1 MRLIFP
7 SFILVSDKYVIYE
20 ICLLFHYSWKM
31 CLRAELS
38 VNMCVARV
46 CSRDCL
52 GLGFCMQC
60 MWEKK
65 ISIVRY
71 FIHEP
76 ITMILR
82 RTFLKKKRIH
92 NFSGCYFWLTFRPFL
107 HHEYISLILN
117 NSQHYHNKTFIRDRL
132 GHGGSDVEWRLWWW
146 WWWCRR
152 RWPRPR
158 CTLTSNSRGS
168 FSRARSRSSKR

>member
-1 MRLIFP
+1 M
-7 SFILVSDKYVIYE
+7 SFISLFLKDVFACWAKCEYVCRA
-20 ICLLFHYSWKM
+20 CLFAWLFGIGVLHAMYV
-31 CLRAELS
+31 R
-38 VNMCVARV
+38 
-46 CSRDCL
+46 
-52 GLGFCMQC
+52 
-60 MWEKK
+60 EKN
-65 ISIVRY
+65 
-71 FIHEP
+71 IHCKVFYTWTNHHDLKKNVFE
-76 ITMILR
+76 
-82 RTFLKKKRIH
+82 KKKRIH